1 MTRRKFSK
9 EFKLEAV
16 RRLGTGQLAAEVS
29 RALEV
34 HPTELYRWRREL
46 EENGERA
53 FQRVGRTRAE
63 ESRVAELERKIGQ
76 QTLEIDFLK
85 RALQHVEEQR
95 RLRALDGGAASTSK
109 SKRKQIAV
117 RS

>member
-1 MTRRKFSK
+1 MMTRRKFSK

-46 EENGERA
+46 EEM
-53 FQRVGRTRAE
+53 
-63 ESRVAELERKIGQ
+63 
-76 QTLEIDFLK
+76 
-85 RALQHVEEQR
+85 
-95 RLRALDGGAASTSK
+95 ASGLFSE
-109 SKRKQIAV
+109 
-117 RS
+117 